1 MEHTDLLK
9 EIGMA
14 EKEIARYQVY
24 EREGNRKE
32 QENMLRRIRSK
43 ILEGIHTDERLLAK
57 LDFWINEIKNGGM
70 AINRIPNAWNT

>member
-43 ILEGIHTDERLLAK
+43 ILEGIHTDEKLLAK
-57 LDFWINEIKNGGM
+57 LDFCINEIKNGGM
-70 AINRIPNAWNT
+70 KDEKN

>member
-14 EKEIARYQVY
+14 EREIARYQVY
-24 EREGNRKE
+24 ERVGNRKE

-57 LDFWINEIKNGGM
+57 LYFCINEIKNGGVKDEK
-70 AINRIPNAWNT
+70 N

>member
-1 MEHTDLLK
+1 MK
-9 EIGMA
+9 MVGMA
-14 EKEIARYQVY
+14 EREIALYQVY

-57 LDFWINEIKNGGM
+57 IDFCINEIKNGGM
-70 AINRIPNAWNT
+70 KDEKN

>member
-14 EKEIARYQVY
+14 EREIALYQVY

-57 LDFWINEIKNGGM
+57 IDFCINEIKNGGM
-70 AINRIPNAWNT
+70 KDEKN

>member
-57 LDFWINEIKNGGM
+57 LDFCINEIKNGGM
-70 AINRIPNAWNT
+70 KDEKN